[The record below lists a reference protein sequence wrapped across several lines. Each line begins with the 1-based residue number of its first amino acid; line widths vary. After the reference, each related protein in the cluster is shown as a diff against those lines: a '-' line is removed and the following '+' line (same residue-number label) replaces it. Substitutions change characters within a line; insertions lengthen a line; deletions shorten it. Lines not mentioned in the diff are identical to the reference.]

1 MKDMLDKILQIEEKY
16 VELGTILSDPD
27 VIADYEKF
35 RDLSKQRKAME
46 ETVEVYHQ
54 WKDNMDA
61 IEDAKELLKS
71 ESDPEMKQFLHG
83 EIDANEAKNL
93 ELEERMKVLLLPR
106 DPMDDKDIM
115 LEIRGG
121 AGGDEANIFAGD
133 LMRMYLRYADKQG
146 WQSQILSKTDCEAGG
161 VSEVIISIKGD
172 SIYSK
177 LKYESGVHRVQRV
190 PQTESQGRV
199 HTSTA
204 TVAVMPEVDDVEI
217 ELNPNDLE
225 ISTARSGGAGGQN
238 VNKVETAVRV
248 FHKPS
253 GIMIFCT
260 EERSQLQNK
269 ERALQILK
277 AKLYDI
283 ETQKQMQEITD
294 LRRSQVGTG
303 DRSERIRTYNFP
315 QGRLTDHRIGQNLNV
330 WTVIDGDLDELINLL
345 MEHIGRP
352 NVGKSTLLNTVIG
365 QKIVIATDK
374 AQTTR
379 KRIKGI
385 YTNEEG
391 QIVFIDTP
399 GIHKPLDKLGE
410 FLMDEAKCSIP
421 DADLILFLVD
431 ASEPAGAGDKWIVE
445 NLLKKTDIPI
455 IIVLNKVD
463 KLKDPIKKEQNVLTY
478 KTLFD
483 INLPTARISAQTG
496 RNIDTLIS
504 TIMRKLP
511 CGQPIY
517 DEDDLTDESMRS
529 ITQEIIREKILLN
542 TKDEIPH
549 SVAVL
554 IEKYE
559 EKEDIDRRT

>member
-1 MKDMLDKILQIEEKY
+1 MLDKILQIEEKY
-16 VELGTILSDPD
+16 KELGITLSDPA
-27 VIADYEKF
+27 VIQDYERF

-46 ETVEVYHQ
+46 ETVEVYQQ
-54 WKDNMDA
+54 WKANNEA
-61 IEDAKELLKS
+61 IDDAKELIKS
-71 ESDPEMKQFLHG
+71 ESDEEIKEFLKS
-83 EIDANEAKNL
+83 EIETNEKKNE
-93 ELEERMKVLLLPR
+93 ELSERMKVLLLPR

-115 LEIRGG
+115 LEIRGS

-133 LMRMYLRYADKQG
+133 LMRMYLRFADKQG
-146 WQSQILSKTDCEAGG
+146 WQTQILSMTECEAGG

-217 ELNPNDLE
+217 ELNPSDLE

-330 WTVIDGDLDELINLL
+330 WTVIDGDLEELINLL
-345 MEHIGRP
+345 IEHD
-352 NVGKSTLLNTVIG
+352 
-365 QKIVIATDK
+365 Q
-374 AQTTR
+374 
-379 KRIKGI
+379 
-385 YTNEEG
+385 
-391 QIVFIDTP
+391 
-399 GIHKPLDKLGE
+399 
-410 FLMDEAKCSIP
+410 
-421 DADLILFLVD
+421 
-431 ASEPAGAGDKWIVE
+431 
-445 NLLKKTDIPI
+445 
-455 IIVLNKVD
+455 
-463 KLKDPIKKEQNVLTY
+463 KLKLE
-478 KTLFD
+478 
-483 INLPTARISAQTG
+483 
-496 RNIDTLIS
+496 
-504 TIMRKLP
+504 KLA
-511 CGQPIY
+511 
-517 DEDDLTDESMRS
+517 E
-529 ITQEIIREKILLN
+529 LN
-542 TKDEIPH
+542 
-549 SVAVL
+549 
-554 IEKYE
+554 
-559 EKEDIDRRT
+559 